1 MKIIYKCF
9 LPFFLLVYSSVNA
22 QINKETQL
30 PMDPST
36 IDGGII
42 YGVLDN
48 GFTYYIK
55 PVDSL
60 PDIKMNLMV
69 KVGSYY
75 ESDEEVNFAH
85 AVEHL
90 SFRATKNFRKQKGL
104 AGNTK
109 LLSALGMSTEDLG
122 GMTGAD
128 QTNYFLKA
136 PVTEKALKTGIL
148 WFSDIMSGLDISKQS
163 VDRERG
169 VLLQEY
175 LLKQNES
182 GSNRIKNQLKSML
195 FPWISDRKNF
205 VWHNKNFPYEDLQM
219 FYEKWY
225 RSDRAAL
232 SIIGKI
238 QNPAQL
244 KSLIKK
250 QFETPRSTTPPNSK
264 NDVVT
269 RSLKK
274 RPGFGIVKSQVQ
286 HTNNS
291 GKHSVE
297 IHLNYAN
304 KITPEDSRMMS
315 GIEQKIQADLLSKVL
330 NKRFK
335 ELQNSFHKSS
345 EFYSMY
351 RPFVE
356 LLEEREINNNFK
368 VVIRTDTLKKKKAL
382 QDGIGHLK
390 QLKKYGIKKSEFQES
405 KKELLS
411 EYPLI
416 SDSNYGYWQ
425 QQIRDHFIRGES
437 LPEHKNSKIRS
448 FIKNL
453 SLEEINK
460 FAYDFVSGMPEDIG
474 IILPQYYKTELI
486 SEKFTRNYISKSFS
500 KPVTAYEL
508 PETID
513 YLISPEE
520 KQNLKI
526 GNPMSI
532 NDGVLES
539 KEYVLSNG
547 IKLILKPDKYSQSD
561 KMTIR
566 GFSKNGASCFPEKD
580 HNSAILAPSLV
591 KNSGAGQFDKFEL
604 NRFYQ
609 TTTSLKKGVDLYVNY
624 NEAGLKASVNNDELE
639 ILMQLIYLFL
649 SKPHQNQLA
658 YEHWK
663 REQLLFSETAINP
676 INDLNNKLNE
686 LIEDKSAPPIGAKRI
701 EAIKEVELNKALDIY
716 NGLFTRPGE
725 LTFIITGNF
734 EKEKLLPIIQRYLGN
749 LPTHF
754 KSDSEIVCEPGKP
767 ISLAEGPISKSIN
780 LENSQNADNAY
791 YALAYIKGK
800 ESIGDWKEEL
810 KVKVLGKVAN
820 ALLYR
825 LRNEEELAL
834 YYFSAGGYYNRA
846 MGRYEL
852 KFRLNCTQEELSLV
866 EKKTKDIID
875 DIQRGNFSES
885 YLQKAIEEL
894 ISQYQ
899 QFEDLSLWNNES
911 LYRHYK
917 YNEPIIKVDEIQNFL
932 SSLTVEDIE
941 ETAQKYFK
949 NEFKYELKSKSKQ
962 QF

>member
-1 MKIIYKCF
+1 MKIIYNCF
-9 LPFFLLVYSSVNA
+9 LPFFLLAYSCVNA
-22 QINKETQL
+22 QVNKESQL
-30 PMDPST
+30 PIDPST
-36 IDGGII
+36 IDGSII

-60 PDIKMNLMV
+60 NEVKMNLMV

-85 AVEHL
+85 AIEHL
-90 SFRATKNFRKQKGL
+90 AFRATKNFRKRKGL

-122 GMTGAD
+122 GMTGGD
-128 QTNYFLKA
+128 QTNYYLEA
-136 PVTEKALKTGIL
+136 PPKEKALRTGIL
-148 WFSDIMSGLDISKQS
+148 WFSDVLYGLDISKQS
-163 VDRERG
+163 IDRERG
-169 VLLQEY
+169 VLIQEY
-175 LLKQNES
+175 SMDQNKVDNAEKNRLES
-182 GSNRIKNQLKSML
+182 KL

-205 VWHNKNFPYEDLQM
+205 VQHNKNFPYQDLQV
-219 FYEKWY
+219 FYKRWY
-225 RSDRAAL
+225 RPDRAAL
-232 SIIGKI
+232 SIIGNI
-238 QNPAQL
+238 QNQEEL
-244 KSLIKK
+244 KKFIKNK
-250 QFETPRSTTPPNSK
+250 FETSRSITLLNSK
-264 NDVVT
+264 NDAVIG
-269 RSLKK
+269 SLKK
-274 RPGFGIVKSQVQ
+274 RPGFGVVKSKVPSVK
-286 HTNNS
+286 NS
-291 GKHSVE
+291 GKYPIE
-297 IHLNYAN
+297 ISLNYAHELSP
-304 KITPEDSRMMS
+304 KDSRMMS
-315 GIEQKIQADLLSKVL
+315 GVQQKIQAQLLSKVL
-330 NKRFK
+330 NQRFK
-335 ELQNSFHKSS
+335 ELENSFSKSS
-345 EFYSMY
+345 EFFNMY
-351 RPFVE
+351 GPFAE
-356 LLEEREINNNFK
+356 LLERTKTSNNFK
-368 VVIRTDTLKKKKAL
+368 LIIKTDTLKEKEAL
-382 QDGIGHLK
+382 RDGIERLK
-390 QLKKYGIKKSEFQES
+390 QLKIYGIEKSEFQES

-425 QQIRDHFIRGES
+425 QQIRNHFIRGES

-526 GNPMSI
+526 GNPISI

-547 IKLILKPDKYSQSD
+547 IKLILKPDKNSPSN
-561 KMTIR
+561 KITIR

-609 TTTSLKKGVDLYVNY
+609 TTTSLKKGVDLYINY
-624 NEAGLKASVNNDELE
+624 NEAGLKASVNNDEAE
-639 ILMQLIYLFL
+639 ILLQLIYLFL
-649 SKPHQNQLA
+649 SKPHQNRLA

-663 REQLLFSETAINP
+663 TEQLLFSETANNP
-676 INDLNNKLNE
+676 INALNNKLSK
-686 LIEDKSAPPIGAKRI
+686 LIKDKTAQPIGAKRI
-701 EAIKEVELNKALDIY
+701 EAIKKVELNKALDIY
-716 NGLFTRPGE
+716 NTLFTRPGE
-725 LTFIITGNF
+725 LTFIITGDF
-734 EKEKLLPIIQRYLGN
+734 EKQKLLPIIQRYLGN
-749 LPTHF
+749 LPTHS
-754 KSDSEIVCEPGKP
+754 KSDSNIVCEREKTVRL
-767 ISLAEGPISKSIN
+767 SAGPISKSIN
-780 LENSQNADNAY
+780 LENPQNVDNAY
-791 YALAYIKGK
+791 YALAYVK
-800 ESIGDWKEEL
+800 ETESSDDWKEEL
-810 KVKVLGKVAN
+810 KVKVLGKVTN

-866 EKKTKDIID
+866 EKKTNDIIN
-875 DIQRGNFSES
+875 DIKQGNFSKN

-899 QFEDLSLWNNES
+899 QFKDLSLWNNES

-917 YNEPIIKVDEIQNFL
+917 YDEPIIKVDEIQNFL
-932 SSLTVEDIE
+932 STLSVEDIE
-941 ETAQKYFK
+941 ETAKKYFK
-949 NEFKYELKSKSKQ
+949 NEFKYELKSKGV
-962 QF
+962 